1 MKVTTSSS
9 LDIVISRVESLFFKV
24 YLIRR
29 VDIGSLS
36 NKLRDQF
43 PMSIGGSQMH
53 SCSAKFILNV
63 KL

>member
-9 LDIVISRVESLFFKV
+9 LDIVISRAESLFFKV

-53 SCSAKFILNV
+53 GCSAKFILNV

>member
-1 MKVTTSSS
+1 MKVTTLSS

-53 SCSAKFILNV
+53 GCPAKFILNV